1 MKSQLAR
8 ALAITCVLAPS
19 ASPYGR
25 LKTSSGAL
33 LHRPDFA
40 NVQFQLNELAVP
52 GLTNGD
58 GQVFITS
65 DSDVMSAAKGAAAAW
80 NGVQTSSARFLPMQN
95 TSLANVSG
103 DGNNVIVFL
112 DTPAIRSALGPSV
125 TAVTI
130 PVFFSDGTILD
141 SDIIFNPAFS
151 FSTTGAAKT
160 YDIQSVLTHE
170 LGHSLGA
177 NHSGIVGATMYQFI
191 TTNSTAYANLG
202 PDDTSFVTSAYP
214 SASAAS
220 YGGISGTLTLNG
232 APIRSALVNAI
243 DTTLG
248 TSISA
253 LTSGVDGT
261 YSMVMPPGNYVL
273 FAQPLSGNIL
283 PGNLYLTTADA
294 VDTDFSSG
302 FLGGNASPGMVAV
315 TAGNIATGDFSPPAS
330 GTSTPINLQ
339 YFNTSAAGGFGDQ
352 TRLFGTAVPQTIV
365 SGQTLDLV
373 MLGPGLD
380 ATLTD
385 ANIMLL
391 GPLTLKPGSVRPDA
405 YVDSNT
411 SLPFMRMTISIAGV
425 TSPTSAT
432 LIVSKNGSISS
443 YTGGLILMPP
453 PPATPP
459 SI

>member
-1 MKSQLAR
+1 
-8 ALAITCVLAPS
+8 
-19 ASPYGR
+19 
-25 LKTSSGAL
+25 
-33 LHRPDFA
+33 
-40 NVQFQLNELAVP
+40 
-52 GLTNGD
+52 
-58 GQVFITS
+58 
-65 DSDVMSAAKGAAAAW
+65 
-80 NGVQTSSARFLPMQN
+80 QN

-160 YDIQSVLTHE
+160 YDIQSILTHE

-177 NHSGIVGATMYQFI
+177 NHSGIVGAAMYQFI

-202 PDDTSFVTSAYP
+202 ADDTSFVTSAYP
-214 SASAAS
+214 AASAAS
-220 YGGISGTLTLNG
+220 YGGISGTLSLNG
-232 APIRSALVNAI
+232 APVRSALVNAI
-243 DTTLG
+243 DITLG

-253 LTSGVDGT
+253 LTSGLDGT

-273 FAQPLSGNIL
+273 FAQPLTGNVL

-302 FLGGNASPGMVAV
+302 FLGGNASPGTVAV
-315 TAGNIATGDFSPPAS
+315 TAGNIANGDFSPPAS
-330 GTSTPINLQ
+330 GTSTPINFQ
-339 YFNTSAAGGFGDQ
+339 YFNTGAAGGFGDQ
-352 TRLFGTAVPQTIV
+352 TQLFGTAVPQTIV

-380 ATLTD
+380 AALSD

-411 SLPFMRMTISIAGV
+411 SLPFMRMTVTIAAV
-425 TSPTSAT
+425 TTPTSAT
-432 LIVSKNGSISS
+432 LIVTKNGSISS

-453 PPATPP
+453 PPPA
-459 SI
+459 I